1 MEERIMEKRVSINV
15 TKKTA
20 EARMRLVKAVFDH
33 PISADVAEK
42 RLVEMAKKYLEST
55 VRGV

>member
-1 MEERIMEKRVSINV
+1 MEKRVSINV

-33 PISADVAEK
+33 PVSADVAEK
-42 RLVEMAKKYLEST
+42 RLVEMAKKHLESN